1 MRGGGGRCE
10 GGGQAAGTG
19 ALGRPRATEVRVPG
33 AGLMVE
39 PEERRGEGRGSEHR
53 DWPPIHG
60 LTAVSPLRVCSWT
73 TATASPSPSAPC
85 RSHCALAV
93 PLTCLRR
100 AGRTQTR
107 LPGGFGAPCSAHH
120 PTGCRAG
127 RVTDR
132 DLEALP
138 VSVSSPRLEP
148 GCLWTT
154 PTVLLVSS
162 GVPPLPLPISALSA
176 GCIFHS
182 PIK

>member
-85 RSHCALAV
+85 RSHCALAL
-93 PLTCLRR
+93 PLTSAGPAGPRQGYLVGLEHR
-100 AGRTQTR
+100 AAR
-107 LPGGFGAPCSAHH
+107 CH
-120 PTGCRAG
+120 PARCEAG
-127 RVTDR
+127 PVTDR